1 MRLDNPYENLYKSIE
16 IVAFTGTQAGMTKAQ
31 KKAFRALLL
40 EMGARV
46 FIHGDC
52 IGADSDAHDI
62 AVELGLEPWT
72 RPCNIPHKRAHKKAK
87 QLAPP
92 EDPIERNHK
101 MVDESHA
108 LIACPGQVQPQLR
121 SGTWATI
128 RYSRKQD
135 SLRWTI
141 FPDGSIESPLDV

>member
-1 MRLDNPYENLYKSIE
+1 MRLDNPYESLYKSIE
-16 IVAFTGTQAGMTKAQ
+16 ILAFTGTQTGMTKAQ
-31 KKAFRALLL
+31 KKVFRSLLL
-40 EMGARV
+40 EMKPRV

-62 AVELGLEPWT
+62 TEELGVEIWI
-72 RPCNIPHKRAHKKAK
+72 RPCTLSNKRAYRKGKL
-87 QLAPP
+87 LAEP
-92 EDPIERNHK
+92 EDPIVRNHK

-108 LIACPGQVQPQLR
+108 LVACPGQVQPQLR

-128 RYSRKQD
+128 RYSKKQD

-141 FPDGSIESPLDV
+141 FPDGTTESPLDV